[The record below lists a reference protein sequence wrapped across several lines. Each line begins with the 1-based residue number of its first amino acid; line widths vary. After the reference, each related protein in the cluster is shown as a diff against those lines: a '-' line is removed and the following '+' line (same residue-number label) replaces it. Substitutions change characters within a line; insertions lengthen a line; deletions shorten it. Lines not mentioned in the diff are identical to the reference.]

1 MKGNFIMSNTEKIQA
16 NNNRIALLRARGE
29 SMNIRLINKLIRKN
43 RALAAQK

>member
-1 MKGNFIMSNTEKIQA
+1 MKGNFIMSNTEKIQV

-29 SMNIRLINKLIRKN
+29 TMNARLINKLSRKN